1 MRKRRA
7 ELAERSKAEIAPL
20 SLLVFLLDRL
30 TDAIYHGLSNG
41 FFGKIFTAY
50 SKEQAMFQES
60 FLKNHFSSGTKLR
73 FYFRKLREFISG
85 SVESSFFLNKIQVLM
100 RSLLATSLK
109 HYGNA
114 LFAFGAYT
122 VLIYFIR
129 LFLPG
134 LTPSDAGF
142 AITGAVICLV
152 ALPMMLSRDP
162 IVGAVGKARITRALF
177 VDAFGYR
184 EESFEAR
191 VKNSHVKSNLL
202 ILFGMLMG
210 ILTLYIHPL
219 SIVLVLT
226 AVVSVAVILFSPEIG
241 VILAITLCPFFSFFR
256 SPAIFLGLLVLV
268 TVISYGIKLIR
279 GKRILKM
286 ELMDLAVLLFMLT
299 LYFSGAITAGG
310 VLGFHEALLSATLM
324 FGYFLVVNLMRTD
337 QWLKRCVLALVSS
350 GTVVAV
356 IGIFQYMLG
365 MVMPSAWVDTS
376 YFSEIQ
382 GRATSVFEN
391 PNVLAFYL
399 VMILPFSLWM
409 LTKAQGK
416 KETIVGMFS
425 VGTII
430 LCIVL
435 TWSRGAWLAAILSV
449 LLFALIYSK
458 KTLRWLFLLCFFIP
472 FLPFLL
478 PESVTKRFLSIGD
491 LSDSST
497 LYRVYTW
504 KGSLRT
510 VREYFISG
518 IGYGPTAYQEIYPQY
533 AFAGIEAAEHS
544 HNLYLQILIGMGIG
558 GLLIFLA
565 VILLW
570 SQMNLEY
577 LKKAKDKGKK
587 TMVAA
592 AVCAIVALLIMGLF
606 DFPWYNYR
614 VFFLFWCIVAFSCAC
629 VRVANDDERRHGFTN
644 EPLEHSAVMDI
655 SI

>member
-1 MRKRRA
+1 MKKHKA
-7 ELAERSKAEIAPL
+7 EFSDRSKTEIAPF

-30 TDAIYHGLSNG
+30 TDAIYHGVSNG

-50 SKEQAMFQES
+50 SKEQAMFHEG

-73 FYFRKLREFISG
+73 FYFRKIREYISG
-85 SVESSFFLNKIQVLM
+85 SFESSFFLNKIQAFM
-100 RSLLATSLK
+100 RGLLATSLK
-109 HYGNA
+109 NFGNA
-114 LFAFGAYT
+114 LFAFGVYT

-134 LTPSDAGF
+134 LTPSDAGV

-152 ALPMMLSRDP
+152 SVPMMLSRDH
-162 IVGAVGKARITRALF
+162 IAGAVGKASITRALF

-191 VKNSHVKSNLL
+191 VKNSRTKSNVLL
-202 ILFGMLMG
+202 LFGMLLG
-210 ILTLYIHPL
+210 LLTLYVHPL
-219 SIVLVLT
+219 SIVLALT
-226 AVVSVAVILFSPEIG
+226 ALVCVALILSSPEIG
-241 VILAITLCPFFSFFR
+241 VILAIALCPFFSIFQ

-286 ELMDLAVLLFMLT
+286 ELMDLSVLVFMLM

-324 FGYFLVVNLMRTD
+324 FGYFLVVNLMRTE
-337 QWLKRCVLALVSS
+337 QWLQRCVLAFVSS

-356 IGIFQYMLG
+356 LGILQYAFG
-365 MVMPSAWVDTS
+365 MTMPDAWVDSS

-391 PNVLAFYL
+391 PNILAFYL
-399 VMILPFSLWM
+399 VMILPFSLWV

-416 KETIVGMFS
+416 KAMLVNLFA
-425 VGTII
+425 VGTIV

-472 FLPFLL
+472 FLPFFL
-478 PESVTKRFLSIGD
+478 PESVTKRFLSIGN

-510 VREYFISG
+510 LREYWLGG

-544 HNLYLQILIGMGIG
+544 HNLYLQIFIGMGIG
-558 GLLIFLA
+558 GFLIFLA
-565 VILLW
+565 VMLLW

-577 LKKAKDKGKK
+577 LKNAKDRGKK

-592 AVCAIVALLIMGLF
+592 AICAVVALLIMGLF

-614 VFFLFWCIVAFSCAC
+614 IFFLFWCIMAFSCAC
-629 VRVANDDERRHGFTN
+629 IRVANEDERRHGFTN
-644 EPLEHSAVMDI
+644 EAAEYSATMDI